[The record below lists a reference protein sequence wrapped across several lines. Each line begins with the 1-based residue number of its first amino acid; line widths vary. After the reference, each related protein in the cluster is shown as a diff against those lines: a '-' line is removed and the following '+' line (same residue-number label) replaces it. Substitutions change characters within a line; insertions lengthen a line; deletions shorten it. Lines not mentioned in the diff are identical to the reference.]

1 MNDNT
6 RFDAHAESSAT
17 PLPPPPPIMRKANG
31 MEQFTRLTVIQS
43 LRVKMF
49 SLIAGLAERRFTS
62 PLPNRGEQ
70 IKNKNFLK

>member
-17 PLPPPPPIMRKANG
+17 PLPPIMRKANG
-31 MEQFTRLTVIQS
+31 MEQFTRLTAIQS